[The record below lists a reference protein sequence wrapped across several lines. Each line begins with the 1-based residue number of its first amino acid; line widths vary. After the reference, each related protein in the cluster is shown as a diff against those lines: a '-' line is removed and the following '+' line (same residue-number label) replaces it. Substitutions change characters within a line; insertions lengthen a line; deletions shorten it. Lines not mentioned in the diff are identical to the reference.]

1 MWPLV
6 TWGQCLLLTSWA
18 SVGRTAAPWLWQQGS
33 SGKPRPEAHCAGGR
47 LRGLP
52 LVPAEAEAKGE
63 GTWRI
68 ADREHD
74 TLEER
79 VVHLVKEMEMGDI

>member
-1 MWPLV
+1 M
-6 TWGQCLLLTSWA
+6 
-18 SVGRTAAPWLWQQGS
+18 
-33 SGKPRPEAHCAGGR
+33 
-47 LRGLP
+47 
-52 LVPAEAEAKGE
+52 PAEAEAKGE

-79 VVHLVKEMEMGDI
+79 VVHLVKEMEMGDKFKGKTVQRTKKVLEKKD